1 MRKFPTILT
10 AFALIVWPEP
20 AALAGEKQPP
30 EQNPAVQQ
38 EAVAKDARQLSKD
51 VGEAIEKSNTFY
63 CANLYPEAIA
73 ILKNAQAQFEL
84 NPYEA
89 ATIHQMLGSALY
101 ETDDYDGAILAFE
114 TAISSGGLLPKEA
127 SNLRVHIAQLLIVN
141 GKPAPGAQMLEDW
154 VENGGTHKPKHI
166 EYLWQA
172 WSQAEQYDRALPW
185 AEKWFENAD
194 PIERKHY
201 DLLYF
206 IYRELEMQDECAKL
220 ITRMHARWPN
230 DEHISNIDYV
240 LNGKKRKLWC
250 WLETYC
256 K

>member
-1 MRKFPTILT
+1 MRKFPTIST
-10 AFALIVWPEP
+10 ALAIVMVVWPEP

-30 EQNPAVQQ
+30 ERNLAAQ
-38 EAVAKDARQLSKD
+38 EEANEVRQFSKD
-51 VGEAIEKSNTFY
+51 VGEAVEKSASFFN
-63 CANLYPEAIA
+63 ADLYPEAIS

-89 ATIHQMLGSALY
+89 ATIHQMIGSALY
-101 ETDDYDGAILAFE
+101 ELDDYDGAILAFE

-127 SNLRVHIAQLLIVN
+127 SNLRVNIAQLLIAN
-141 GKPAPGAQMLEDW
+141 GKPALGAQMLEDW
-154 VENGGTHKPKHI
+154 AENGGTHKPKHI

-220 ITRMHARWPN
+220 ITRMHARWPD